1 MPQQD
6 FSEWVYSM
14 RMQTQATTA
23 SPVSESSSWADTD
36 LDSDSDNESGHFA
49 YFESQGRRSA
59 AKKMVPI
66 VERTAP
72 MMIPQCSRRRRSYY
86 TNEFEESVRS
96 QHAFG
101 ADCSN
106 SDSSVFEESVDDED
120 DPALYQN
127 LAYFRSQSGRDGMH
141 SQKQS
146 VRSRSSSPQAPSVSA
161 SDSDDIFDMEL

>member
-1 MPQQD
+1 
-6 FSEWVYSM
+6 M
-14 RMQTQATTA
+14 RMETQATTA

-36 LDSDSDNESGHFA
+36 MDSDSDNENGHFA
-49 YFESQGRRSA
+49 YFEPGARSSRSA

-101 ADCSN
+101 ADCSSN
-106 SDSSVFEESVDDED
+106 DSGAFEESVDDED

-127 LAYFRSQSGRDGMH
+127 LAYFRSQNGRNALK

-146 VRSRSSSPQAPSVSA
+146 ARCSSSSPPQPPSVSA